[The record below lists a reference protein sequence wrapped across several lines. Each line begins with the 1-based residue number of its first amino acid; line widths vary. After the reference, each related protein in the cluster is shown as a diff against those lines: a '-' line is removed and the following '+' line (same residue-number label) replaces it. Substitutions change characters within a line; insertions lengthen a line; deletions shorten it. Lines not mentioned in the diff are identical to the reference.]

1 MRRAV
6 WLDLVNDQ
14 DVVPDYNGLIVSK
27 VSRVQSESATRPVE
41 RVAAKTASPP
51 APIKAPDLIETNI
64 PETPTGMFA
73 CEAHG
78 AIVTMRAD
86 VVRV

>member
-1 MRRAV
+1 MLCAV
-6 WLDLVNDQ
+6 WLDIVNDQ
-14 DVVPDYNGLIVSK
+14 DPVPDYNGLIVSK

-41 RVAAKTASPP
+41 RVETKTAPP

-73 CEAHG
+73 
-78 AIVTMRAD
+78 R
-86 VVRV
+86 